1 MKDGEYIVLSRLPI
15 NNNAAY
21 LVFIRATGLNI
32 LDRYY
37 SEYEDDAK
45 EYQYVA
51 IGPVTK
57 GDAETI
63 SAIIE
68 SAGGKPI
75 TLKGE

>member
-1 MKDGEYIVLSRLPI
+1 MKDGEYIVMSRLPI

-21 LVFIRATGLNI
+21 LVFVRATGLNI

-37 SEYEDDAK
+37 SEYEDDTK
-45 EYQYVA
+45 EHQYIAV
-51 IGPVTK
+51 GPVTK

-75 TLKGE
+75 ILKGE